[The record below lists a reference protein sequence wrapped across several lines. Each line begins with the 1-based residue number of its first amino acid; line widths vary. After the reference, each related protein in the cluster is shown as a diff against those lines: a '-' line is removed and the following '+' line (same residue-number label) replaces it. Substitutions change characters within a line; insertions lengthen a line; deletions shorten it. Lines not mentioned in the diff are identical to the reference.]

1 MAILEIIGTPL
12 YQWEKGR
19 KVRVNQKRGVT
30 IDSVDFSHEGDKDA
44 LVVKP
49 REEGGIIVA
58 DIPNILLQDDRNI
71 VAYTVMASA
80 DGVETLQDDVFRVRQ
95 RAKPS
100 DYVYTEVEILNYETL
115 EKRINKLE
123 EEGVSV
129 EQLAKAVEDY
139 LSKNPVGV
147 PSGGKAGQY
156 LRKKSDAD
164 RDVEWADLEIPKEY
178 GLISYDQDRTIT
190 IT

>member
-1 MAILEIIGTPL
+1 MDTIRILGNPL
-12 YQWEKGR
+12 YQWEIGR
-19 KVRVNQKRGVT
+19 KVQLFPLPRMNIEEVH
-30 IDSVDFSHEGDKDA
+30 FSNFGDAEA

-49 REEGGIIVA
+49 KEENGAIVA
-58 DIPNILLQDDRNI
+58 DIPNILLQSGKSLVVYSVYVAEGFTDTLRSCTFNVRN
-71 VAYTVMASA
+71 
-80 DGVETLQDDVFRVRQ
+80 

-100 DYVYTEVEILNYETL
+100 DYVYTETEVLNYGML
-115 EKRINKLE
+115 EKRIKKME
-123 EEGVSV
+123 EDGVSE
-129 EQLAKAVEDY
+129 EQLAKAVEAY

-156 LRKKSDAD
+156 LRKKSDVD

-178 GLISYDQDRTIT
+178 GLISYNQDRTMT

>member
-1 MAILEIIGTPL
+1 MINMKIIGSPL

-19 KVRVNQKRGVT
+19 QLQIIPLRNNTVSGVHFSNSG
-30 IDSVDFSHEGDKDA
+30 DSEA

-49 REEGGIIVA
+49 KEENGMIVA
-58 DIPNILLQDDRNI
+58 DIPNILLQSGENI
-71 VAYTVMASA
+71 VVYTVNVSESC
-80 DGVETLQDDVFRVRQ
+80 VETLVDCTFAVRR

-100 DYVYTEVEILNYETL
+100 DYVYTEVELLNYETL
-115 EKRINKLE
+115 EKRMKKIE
-123 EEGVSV
+123 ESGVSE
-129 EQLAKAVEDY
+129 EQLAKAVEAY

-156 LRKKSDAD
+156 LRKKSDTD
-164 RDVEWADLEIPKEY
+164 RDVEWADLEIPEQY
-178 GLISYDQDRTIT
+178 GLVTYDQDKTIT